1 MWEDFRLQSLIRLL
15 LVYGRHYCSCQGTVS
30 VQISI
35 IVWAINFL
43 WTTLKFNIMKYSS
56 CEIYSM
62 FKKKKKICDNCNTE
76 YLCGSA
82 GPSFFFFLSSFLPS
96 FLSGFLPPFRCFF
109 TSLRWIWLLNGVL
122 YWLHLF
128 DIWPCCHKQGNPRL
142 WVLLVSPLS
151 LTLFI
156 SASASVCLSLL
167 HLWVLHRLVTWPLIL
182 QRRICAHG

>member
-35 IVWAINFL
+35 IVWAVNFL
-43 WTTLKFNIMKYSS
+43 WTTLKFNIIKYSS
-56 CEIYSM
+56 SEIYSM
-62 FKKKKKICDNCNTE
+62 LKKKEQNLWQLWHWVSVWVCW
-76 YLCGSA
+76 
-82 GPSFFFFLSSFLPS
+82 PFFLFLSVFLPS

-122 YWLHLF
+122 YWLHPF

-151 LTLFI
+151 LAFFL

-182 QRRICAHG
+182 QRRICARG

>member
-1 MWEDFRLQSLIRLL
+1 MVGITVVARELSVFRFQLL
-15 LVYGRHYCSCQGTVS
+15 SEPLTSYELHWNS
-30 VQISI
+30 IS
-35 IVWAINFL
+35 WN
-43 WTTLKFNIMKYSS
+43 TLAVRFIA
-56 CEIYSM
+56 CL
-62 FKKKKKICDNCNTE
+62 KKRKKICVNCNTE

-82 GPSFFFFLSSFLPS
+82 GPSFFFFLSSFLPA

-151 LTLFI
+151 LALFI